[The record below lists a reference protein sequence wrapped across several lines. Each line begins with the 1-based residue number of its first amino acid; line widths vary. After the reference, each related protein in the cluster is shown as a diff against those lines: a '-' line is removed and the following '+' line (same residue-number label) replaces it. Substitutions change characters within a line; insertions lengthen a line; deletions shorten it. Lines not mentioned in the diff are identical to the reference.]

1 MTVRAVVLNRYT
13 EGGKKVAIWQLWDTV
28 AGVDQAT
35 SAEQT
40 VYMASSVT
48 DAQVTAKVTA
58 RARTLRDTLAVTR
71 PSAVDVAL

>member
-13 EGGKKVAIWQLWDTV
+13 ADGKKVAIWQLWDEIG
-28 AGVDQAT
+28 GVDQAT

-48 DAQVTAKVTA
+48 DAQVTAKVTT
-58 RARTLRDTLAVTR
+58 RARTLRDTLATNR
-71 PSAVDVAL
+71 PSPVNVAL

>member
-1 MTVRAVVLNRYT
+1 MAVRAVVLNRYT

-40 VYMASSVT
+40 VYMADSVT
-48 DAQVTAKVTA
+48 DGQVTAQVQT
-58 RARTLRDTLAVTR
+58 RARTLRDPLAVTR